1 MKNGLSLR
9 YGVALLALCM
19 PGMALAQESSSA
31 RDVPEE
37 DASNSSSGAIS
48 DIVVTAQRR
57 SERLQDVPVAVSAI
71 SGDRLAAIGIQSSL
85 ELATVTP
92 GLVAPQVAGFSQPHI
107 RGVGSSTNGPG
118 LEQPV
123 ATYIDG
129 VYIASA
135 SASLMTLNN
144 VERIEVLKGP
154 QGTLFGRNAT
164 GGLIQVVTRDP
175 KHTASGAINLTYANY
190 QNVTADAYVTG
201 PLSDT
206 LAADIAVRYE
216 YQGRGYGHN
225 VATGNEVGKLNHDLA
240 SRFKLLWNPAD
251 ETEVRLAFDYADRS
265 SSREVQR
272 LDTLYPGTFNN
283 IVFGGPFPQGGKY
296 DASASFDQIFRLKG
310 GGVSGQ
316 INQGLGA
323 VELQSIT
330 AYRQSS
336 YSFPVDADGVPVPVI
351 EIIPLSVKDKQ
362 FSQEFQLSPRDSGS
376 LKWVAGIY
384 YFHAVNGYHPVNI
397 EFGPTFISPVPGV
410 PTTVTIDDDVR
421 TNAIAAYAQATYE
434 LLPGTNLTLGGRYTY
449 EHKKISGTSVFSI
462 AGTPVATNP
471 IITPASGIPLK
482 THFENFSYRIALDHK
497 LGRDVL
503 LYVSYNTGFK
513 SGGYNL
519 GSPDNPPY
527 KPEKIAALEG
537 GIKSELFDRHLR
549 LNLSVFNYDYS
560 NIQVGRYV
568 GGNIFIYNGAKARN
582 YGADIEAEL
591 AIANGL
597 NLTGGFSYL
606 HARFK
611 SFPNADFISPIPGL
625 PDNLGGITPGSAAGN
640 RLPFAPTTTF
650 NVGGNYTLDT
660 SVGKFVLNGSYYR
673 SGLFY
678 AAPDNVHHQQAY
690 DLIDLSLAWTDPGDH
705 LTIKGFARNL
715 GNTYYRTSMVESTAG
730 PVISYGA
737 PRTYGV
743 TLGYKF

>member
-1 MKNGLSLR
+1 MKNHLSLR
-9 YGVALLALCM
+9 YGIALCTLCL
-19 PGMALAQESSSA
+19 PLAAHAQDSSSA
-31 RDVPEE
+31 RD
-37 DASNSSSGAIS
+37 ASEGGATSGGIS

-57 SERLQDVPVAVSAI
+57 NERLQDVPVAVSAV

-85 ELATVTP
+85 ELSTVTP

-129 VYIASA
+129 VYMASA

-144 VERIEVLKGP
+144 IERVEVLKGP

-175 KHTASGAINLTYANY
+175 KHTAGGAFNLTYANY
-190 QNVTADAYVTG
+190 QTITADAYVTG

-216 YQGRGYGHN
+216 YQGRGYGRN
-225 VATGNEVGKLNHDLA
+225 VATGNEIGKLNHDLA
-240 SRFKLLWNPAD
+240 SRMKLLWEPGD
-251 ETEVRLAFDYADRS
+251 DTKIRLAFDYASRS
-265 SSREVQR
+265 SSREAQR
-272 LDTLYPGTFNN
+272 LDPVGYPGTFNN
-283 IVFGGPFPQGGKY
+283 EAFGGPFPQGDRY
-296 DASASFDQIFRLKG
+296 DTSASFDQIFQLKS

-316 INQGLGA
+316 INQGIGA

-330 AYRQSS
+330 AYRESS
-336 YSFPVDADGVPVPVI
+336 YSFPVDADGVPIPVI
-351 EIIPLSVKDKQ
+351 EITPLRVKDKQ
-362 FSQEFQLSPRDSGS
+362 FSQELQLSPRDNGR
-376 LKWVAGIY
+376 LKWAAGVY
-384 YFHAVNGYHPVNI
+384 YFHAVNGYDPLNI
-397 EFGPTFISPVPGV
+397 EFGPTLISPVPGV
-410 PTTVTIDDDVR
+410 PTTITIDDEVK
-421 TNAIAAYAQATYE
+421 THSIAAYAQATYE
-434 LLPGTNLTLGGRYTY
+434 IFPDTNLTLGGRYTY
-449 EHKKISGTSVFSI
+449 EHKRISGTSIFAI
-462 AGTPVATNP
+462 AGTPVATDP

-482 THFENFSYRIALDHK
+482 THFDNFSYRIALDHK
-497 LGRDVL
+497 LTPDIL
-503 LYVSYNTGFK
+503 LYISYNTGFK
-513 SGGYNL
+513 GGGYNL
-519 GSPDNPPY
+519 GAPDNAPY
-527 KPEKIAALEG
+527 EPEKIGALEG

-549 LNLSVFNYDYS
+549 LNISAFHYNYD
-560 NIQVGRYV
+560 NIQVGRYE

-591 AIANGL
+591 AIGNGL
-597 NLTGGFSYL
+597 NLTGGFSWL

-611 SFPNADFISPIPGL
+611 SFPNADFITPIPGL
-625 PDNLGGITPGSAAGN
+625 PENLGGIRTGSAAGK
-640 RLPFAPTTTF
+640 RLPFAPDTTF
-650 NVGGNYTLDT
+650 NFGGNYTLET
-660 SVGKFVLNGSYYR
+660 AAGKFMLNGSYYR
-673 SGLFY
+673 SGMFY
-678 AAPDNVHHQQAY
+678 AAPDNVHHQKAY
-690 DLIDLSLAWTDPGDH
+690 DLIDVSLAWTDPGDH

-715 GNTYYRTSMVESTAG
+715 GNTYYRTSMVQSTAG

>member
-1 MKNGLSLR
+1 MKHHFSLR
-9 YGVALLALCM
+9 YGIALCALCV
-19 PGMALAQESSSA
+19 PGMALAQETSPA
-31 RDVPEE
+31 NDVTE
-37 DASNSSSGAIS
+37 DGASGGVA

-57 SERLQDVPVAVSAI
+57 NERLQDVPVAVSAI

-144 VERIEVLKGP
+144 VERVEVLKGP

-175 KHTASGAINLTYANY
+175 KHVASGAFHLSYASY
-190 QNVTADAYVTG
+190 QTVTADAYLTG

-216 YQGRGYGHN
+216 DQGKGYGHN
-225 VATGNEVGKLNHDLA
+225 VATSNEIGKLNHDLA
-240 SRFKLLWNPAD
+240 SRLKLLWEPGD
-251 ETEVRLAFDYADRS
+251 DTQIRLAFDYASRS
-265 SSREVQR
+265 SSREAQR
-272 LDTLYPGTFNN
+272 LDPKGYPGTFNN
-283 IVFGGPFPQGGKY
+283 IVFGGPFPQGKKY
-296 DASASFDQIFRLKG
+296 DTSASFDQIFRLKS

-316 INQGLGA
+316 VNQGLGA

-330 AYRQSS
+330 AYRKSS
-336 YSFPVDADGVPVPVI
+336 YSFPVDADGVPTSVI
-351 EIIPLSVKDKQ
+351 EIIPLRVKDRQ
-362 FSQEFQLSPRDSGS
+362 FSQEFQLSPRDSGA
-376 LKWVAGIY
+376 LKWVAGVY
-384 YFHAVNGYHPVNI
+384 YFHAVNGYDPVNI

-434 LLPGTNLTLGGRYTY
+434 LLPDTNLTLGGRYTY
-449 EHKKISGTSVFSI
+449 EHKEVSGTATFSI
-462 AGTPVATNP
+462 AGTPVATDP

-503 LYVSYNTGFK
+503 FYVSYNTGFK

-549 LNLSVFNYDYS
+549 VNLSVFNYNYS

-591 AIANGL
+591 AVGNGL
-597 NLTGGFSYL
+597 NLTGGFSWL

-611 SFPNADFISPIPGL
+611 SFPNADFITPIPGL

-640 RLPFAPTTTF
+640 RLPFAPDTTF
-650 NVGGNYTLDT
+650 NIGGNYTLET
-660 SVGKFVLNGSYYR
+660 SAGKFVLNGSYYR
-673 SGLFY
+673 SGMFY
-678 AAPDNVHHQQAY
+678 AAPDNVHHQKAY
-690 DLIDLSLAWTDPGDH
+690 DLIDLSVAWTDPGEH